1 MLYWLCKIFKSK
13 RKECSILAQVYSE
26 INLLIKVTFGV
37 TVAELEGL
45 PRGFAVRR

>member
-13 RKECSILAQVYSE
+13 KGVQYLGSGE

-45 PRGFAVRR
+45 PRGFAVHR